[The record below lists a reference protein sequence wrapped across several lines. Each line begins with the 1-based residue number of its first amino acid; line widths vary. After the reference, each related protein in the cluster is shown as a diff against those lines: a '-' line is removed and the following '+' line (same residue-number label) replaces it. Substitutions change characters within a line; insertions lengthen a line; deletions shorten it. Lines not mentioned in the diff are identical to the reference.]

1 MAKAKPKKIE
11 IVNRK
16 ARFEY
21 SFIQEFEAGI
31 QLSGTEVKAIKAG
44 NANLN
49 DAYCMIKNGEVF
61 LLSMYVAEYE
71 FGNIHNHLTRRDRK
85 LLLRKAEI
93 NKIDRRMKEKGMAL
107 VPYKIYT
114 SERGFVKLL
123 IALAEGK
130 KAFDKRDTIKKRENK
145 IELDRLKKIKI

>member
-1 MAKAKPKKIE
+1 MAKVKKIE

-16 ARFEY
+16 ARYEY
-21 SFIQEFEAGI
+21 SFVQEFEAGI
-31 QLSGTEVKAIKAG
+31 QLAGTEVKAIKSG

-49 DAYCMIKNGEVF
+49 DAYCMVRNGEVF
-61 LLSMYVAEYE
+61 ILSMYVAEYE
-71 FGNIHNHLTRRDRK
+71 FGNIHNHTTRRDRK

-93 NKIDRRMKEKGMAL
+93 NKIERRMREKGMSL
-107 VPYKIYT
+107 IPYKIYI
-114 SERGFVKLL
+114 SDRGFVKLQ

-130 KAFDKRDTIKKRENK
+130 KAFDKRDAIKQRENK